1 MIKKL
6 TELNINGNRLMKLK
20 LLKSDLL
27 ERKISAMIKK
37 ANIPKVQVQVN
48 SFNHFKVSFI

>member
-37 ANIPKVQVQVN
+37 ATTPKVQVQVN
-48 SFNHFKVSFI
+48 SFNHFKVSFT